1 MPLTAAEKK
10 QADVLEKAVTA
21 LAERVIGN
29 ELCGCG
35 SPSDAIQL
43 LADRVKI
50 RNIGG
55 EPVEALIPKD
65 AYVALCARCAAAMGE
80 GGDA

>member
-1 MPLTAAEKK
+1 MALTELEKK
-10 QADVLEKAVTA
+10 QATVLTAAVTG
-21 LAERVIGN
+21 LAERVIGHEN
-29 ELCGCG
+29 CGCG
-35 SPSDAIQL
+35 SPSDAIRL
-43 LADRVKI
+43 LSDRVTI
-50 RNIGG
+50 RCVGG